1 MAGTIHIVGAGVAGL
16 SAALAATRAGR
27 AAIVYEAAPQVGG
40 RCRTIHPAAGFS
52 YDNGTHVLFTG
63 NRAATGFLERIGA
76 RGGWI
81 EPEPEGCP
89 VYDAASGRVA
99 RVGLSPWSWLTPG
112 LRPEGFSGRDV
123 LRLLRLALPLPDRP
137 VARLMADSAVLRSL
151 VEPMTVAVLN
161 TPAGAASSRRL
172 GVALRRLAR
181 PGAARLLVARTGLGE
196 DLVDPALRA
205 VSAAG
210 VTVETGRRLRSLLRS
225 GSRVT
230 ALAFAGRTVAL
241 KPEDRVVLALPPYE
255 VARLLPGVPV
265 PEAFEPILNAHF
277 PFDGPE
283 RARFVGLVGTL
294 AQWALLRRDHV
305 SVTVSA
311 ASAAIDEDAE
321 LLSIL
326 LWREIAPALR
336 ALGFAADAAAPPP
349 AHIVKERRATIRQA
363 AGRRPRPPLRPLE
376 NLALAGDW
384 IGALPATIESA
395 VLSGERAVRAVA
407 GRANPRTPLGFL
419 RLGRGGAAS
428 AAAVAKASR
437 VRPR

>member
-137 VARLMADSAVLRSL
+137 VARLMADSASRSL

-196 DLVDPALRA
+196 DLVEPALRA

-210 VTVETGRRLRSLLRS
+210 VTVGSGRRLRSLLRS

-255 VARLLPGVPV
+255 VARLLPGLPV
-265 PEAFEPILNAHF
+265 PEAFEPILNRIF
-277 PFDGPE
+277 PSTGRNARASSALSAPSRNGRSCAATTSASRSPRRRRRSTRMRSFLDPAVAGNRAGP
-283 RARFVGLVGTL
+283 ARPRF
-294 AQWALLRRDHV
+294 RR
-305 SVTVSA
+305 
-311 ASAAIDEDAE
+311 
-321 LLSIL
+321 
-326 LWREIAPALR
+326 RCR
-336 ALGFAADAAAPPP
+336 CAAAG
-349 AHIVKERRATIRQA
+349 AIVKERRATIRQA
-363 AGRRPRPPLRPLE
+363 AGPRPRPPLRPLE

-419 RLGRGGAAS
+419 RIGRGGAAS